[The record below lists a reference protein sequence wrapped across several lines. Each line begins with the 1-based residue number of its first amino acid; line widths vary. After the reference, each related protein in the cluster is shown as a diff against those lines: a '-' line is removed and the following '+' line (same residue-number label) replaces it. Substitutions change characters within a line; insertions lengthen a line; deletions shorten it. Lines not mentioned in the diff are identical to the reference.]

1 MKKYYYNPK
10 DITAVVHFP
19 KQSLREEQVFVH
31 IVGGIVMAEKG
42 EDAKRLLDRVQKE
55 RPDMFDQEP
64 KRVDQEPKRVV
75 QDLEEFFGE
84 AKTEETPTTGVR
96 RTASNNARTKTS
108 DNKNK
113 K

>member
-10 DITAVVHFP
+10 DITAVVHSP
-19 KQSLREEQVFVH
+19 KQSLGEEQVFVY

-42 EDAKRLLDRVQKE
+42 ENAKRLLDRVQKE
-55 RPDMFDQEP
+55 RPDMFDQNP
-64 KRVDQEPKRVV
+64 KRVE
-75 QDLEEFFGE
+75 QDLEEFFAE
-84 AKTEETPTTGVR
+84 TKTEETPTTGVR